1 MPKREIPSRKVLEC
15 YAHAILD
22 FVCCHSYA
30 NAQVGAEGDQT
41 YYKMRSPTVPREWI
55 EASGEKENPFF
66 GNLSRPCR
74 SSKKEETRM
83 ILAESNTSRHA
94 ASFETAPTLSMST
107 RRLDRYASED
117 TLQSENIAHHGC
129 RLHEKANGSIASS
142 DSIFGHPLY
151 QFHVGRDN
159 II

>member
-15 YAHAILD
+15 YANAILD

-41 YYKMRSPTVPREWI
+41 YYKARSPTVPLEWI
-55 EASGEKENPFF
+55 DASGEKENSIF

-94 ASFETAPTLSMST
+94 ASFETAPTLSMSA
-107 RRLDRYASED
+107 RSFDSYASED
-117 TLQSENIAHHGC
+117 TLKSGNIAHHGC
-129 RLHEKANGSIASS
+129 RLHEKATGSIASS